1 MDNFIGK
8 EAVQL
13 AYVNSLFT
21 AVNKS
26 CRQMNDISYTSGG
39 TDDER
44 VLSPFETFLCKLAQ
58 ICDTKKG
65 GDTITGMVALKGN
78 TGPTY
83 LFAQNNRKEM
93 ELESAKTFLKGI
105 LTFVST
111 NPDGLGGK
119 AMQKAVLWRILEF
132 NFPRIKFYLNQVE
145 IWIEKCIGNC
155 NAEPGKSSLMHSW

>member
-8 EAVQL
+8 EVTQL

-26 CRQMNDISYTSGG
+26 CRQMNGITYASGDS
-39 TDDER
+39 DDGR
-44 VLSPFETFLCKLAQ
+44 VLSPFETCLCKLAQ

-65 GDTITGMVALKGN
+65 GDTITSMVALKGD
-78 TGPTY
+78 TGPIY

-93 ELESAKTFLKGI
+93 ELESTKNFLEGI

-111 NPDGLGGK
+111 NPDGLSVK
-119 AMQKAVLWRILEF
+119 PMQKGVLWRILEF
-132 NFPRIKFYLNQVE
+132 NFPRVKFYLNQVE
-145 IWIEKCIGNC
+145 IWIEKCIRNC
-155 NAEPGKSSLMHSW
+155 SAEDGKPSLMHFW